1 MRYVLPIIMTVM
13 LSAAGCAGQ
22 TGAAAPKPAAE
33 SSATGNGGQTTA
45 ETFTAGNRGQTTTVD
60 PEDES
65 PVVAGDTASAPSS
78 SGQTDEQP
86 SPADVNSDT
95 DELSLLRD
103 CCALKAEL
111 DALDIDMGRLEM
123 DYLAKKMD
131 ENTWK
136 AQKLELE
143 QKEDALKLQK
153 DRLKLDLK
161 SGARSPQLPD
171 GTAEE
176 LLSRLR
182 KLESDEE
189 ELDLKE
195 HMLEADYRSGAI
207 TREDFISQ
215 QTELLILDEQND
227 WEKDLVEDALE
238 IMGIDD

>member
-1 MRYVLPIIMTVM
+1 MRHVVPIVMTVM
-13 LSAAGCAGQ
+13 LFAAGCARQ
-22 TGAAAPKPAAE
+22 TGTAASKAAAEPPVTESTEQTAASGTQNE
-33 SSATGNGGQTTA
+33 SSAPPDEAASIPSGSAAGTEQTSQTG
-45 ETFTAGNRGQTTTVD
+45 E
-60 PEDES
+60 
-65 PVVAGDTASAPSS
+65 
-78 SGQTDEQP
+78 
-86 SPADVNSDT
+86 PADKVK
-95 DELSLLRD
+95 LLQD
-103 CCALKAEL
+103 YSALKAEL
-111 DALDIDMGRLEM
+111 DALDIDMDRLETEF
-123 DYLAKKMD
+123 LAQKMD
-131 ENTWK
+131 ENTYK
-136 AQKLELE
+136 AQKLELK
-143 QKEDALKLQK
+143 QKEDTLELQK

-161 SGARSPQLPD
+161 SGARTPQLPE

-227 WEKDLVEDALE
+227 WEKDFVEDALE

>member
-22 TGAAAPKPAAE
+22 TGAVAPKAA
-33 SSATGNGGQTTA
+33 A
-45 ETFTAGNRGQTTTVD
+45 ETFTAGNGGETTAVD
-60 PEDES
+60 PKDES
-65 PVVAGDTASAPSS
+65 HAVAGDTASAPSS
-78 SGQTDEQP
+78 SGQMNEP
-86 SPADVNSDT
+86 SSPADAGGDT
-95 DELSLLRD
+95 DKLSLLRD
-103 CCALKAEL
+103 YCALKAEL
-111 DALDIDMGRLEM
+111 DALDIDMDRLEM

-136 AQKLELE
+136 AQKLELK
-143 QKEDALKLQK
+143 QKEDALELQK

-207 TREDFISQ
+207 TREEFISQ